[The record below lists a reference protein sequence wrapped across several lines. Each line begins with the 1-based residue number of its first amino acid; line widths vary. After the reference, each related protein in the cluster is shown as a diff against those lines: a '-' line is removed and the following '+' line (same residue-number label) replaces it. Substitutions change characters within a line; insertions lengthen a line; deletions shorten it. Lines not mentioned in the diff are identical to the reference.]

1 MRLTEFEID
10 ETPHSM
16 DGLLLHAWDAS
27 KRGEAFISRRVMD
40 SWVSIRE
47 SPIESGEVFF
57 ARNTTPSANSMSR
70 RLGELRTASTSAG
83 RRSTASI
90 RLWIFCCPTSRK
102 AQRHSIRANSCAKRR
117 LRRSNGYRVRV
128 IIPSTLLLRRM
139 PRSRETTAT
148 AN

>member
-27 KRGEAFISRRVMD
+27 KRVEAFISRRVMD
-40 SWVSIRE
+40 SWVDPRE
-47 SPIESGEVFF
+47 PY
-57 ARNTTPSANSMSR
+57 RK
-70 RLGELRTASTSAG
+70 
-83 RRSTASI
+83 RRSLLRAQYNALGKLNVAAIGRIADCKYQRGPAFNTSI

-102 AQRHSIRANSCAKRR
+102 AQRRSIRANSYAKRR

-128 IIPSTLLLRRM
+128 IISSTLLLRRM
-139 PRSRETTAT
+139 RRSRETTAT

>member
-16 DGLLLHAWDAS
+16 DGLLLHARDAS
-27 KRGEAFISRRVMD
+27 KRVEAFISRRVMD
-40 SWVSIRE
+40 SWVDPRE
-47 SPIESGEVFF
+47 PYRKRRSLLR
-57 ARNTTPSANSMSR
+57 AQYNALRLSMSR
-70 RLGELRTASTSAG
+70 RLGELRTARTSAG
-83 RRSTASI
+83 RRTTASI

-128 IIPSTLLLRRM
+128 IISSTLLLRRM